1 MHIGNRIKE
10 VMKERGMSVVAF
22 SRQLGCSRTNTYKLF
37 EHYSIDTMQLLR
49 ISRILNHDFFADYQ
63 QELRKDIFAPP
74 SKNSN
79 LTTT

>member
-10 VMKERGMSVVAF
+10 VMKERRVSVVAF

-49 ISRILNHDFFADYQ
+49 ISRILNHDFFAEYQ
-63 QELRKDIFAPP
+63 LELHAGHHAE
-74 SKNSN
+74 
-79 LTTT
+79 

>member
-10 VMKERGMSVVAF
+10 VMKERKMSVVAF

-49 ISRILNHDFFADYQ
+49 ISRILDHDFFAEYQ
-63 QELRKDIFAPP
+63 LELHPGHH
-74 SKNSN
+74 
-79 LTTT
+79 TE

>member
-10 VMKERGMSVVAF
+10 VMKERKMSVVAF

-49 ISRILNHDFFADYQ
+49 ISRILDHDFFEEYR
-63 QELRKDIFAPP
+63 QELQKEIR
-74 SKNSN
+74 
-79 LTTT
+79 